1 MRTVNFNNE
10 DYIKIKAGHLS
21 RGILFEDERFPSTI
35 SNLESLVGNT
45 LSPPEF
51 KRPRDICE
59 TAVLKV
65 DGPPGAICLGSLS
78 NINAIL
84 AMSLIA
90 ERTKL
95 LENLFPDLKEQNNLT
110 NSSTYS
116 GAFRVRFWIDGT
128 CTFVVVDDVLP
139 IINSR
144 FICPHS
150 SNPNEFWPSILA
162 KAYAK
167 LLGGYDR
174 LDNLRLEDA
183 LQDLTGCVLD
193 ALTFNNLSSGNELR
207 RIEMFEALEQALSD
221 GAIVL
226 LCTKSSLTIDSK
238 ENGALKD
245 GENPKTNQDE
255 DSFDE
260 MCAPRR
266 LGTIDQVSG
275 FCSNYAYMLTKTCV
289 VPRNPTAMGT
299 VLSAFKITQD
309 APKDRL
315 LRLRSVITI
324 QSKATSFG
332 EWKGAYSEG
341 SQEWED
347 LSVRDRSRI
356 GLVVS
361 TESEFWIPLSAM
373 VKYFTG
379 ALIARLPKTGIF
391 GPWSLVD
398 YNGIWRAE
406 NSGGGLEFRSSF
418 LQNPQYMFEMT
429 KEAPEEVLISLNRK
443 YTWDFERQAII
454 EETSPPA
461 IGFALLEVESNREV
475 RAHLLSTCTVV
486 GVHTAKKHRAVF
498 GRYRLT
504 RGRYVLVPFLQ
515 EPQQEADYYLRIFL
529 PRNLLNKELIYDQ
542 PQRGVFAIFTG
553 TPVII
558 TRIKLLHGANLA
570 SLKSRGFGST
580 SSSSP
585 YCRVS
590 CEGSSCTGRVV
601 RENNNPVWN
610 EAFILYRAKPN
621 KQPIKIEVFDKRAI
635 GADEFLGEGI
645 INAPESTGSGDF
657 DINLYTKPKDE
668 NRVRLKGTVSVS
680 LYTVDMENY
689 MNI

>member
-10 DYIKIKAGHLS
+10 EYSKIKSGHLS
-21 RGILFEDERFPSTI
+21 RGILFEDEKFSNKQ
-35 SNLESLVGNT
+35 SNLESLVGSR

-51 KRPRDICE
+51 KRPRDTCE
-59 TAVLKV
+59 TAVLKA
-65 DGPPGAICLGSLS
+65 DGPPGAICLGSLT

-84 AMSLIA
+84 SMSLIA
-90 ERTKL
+90 ERPKL
-95 LENLFPDLKEQNNLT
+95 LENLFPDLKAQNNF
-110 NSSTYS
+110 NNASAYS
-116 GAFRVRFWIDGT
+116 GAFRVCFWIDGA
-128 CTFVVVDDVLP
+128 CTFVVVDDLLP
-139 IINSR
+139 MINGK

-193 ALTFNNLSSGNELR
+193 VLTFHDLSSSNELR

-221 GAIVL
+221 GAIIL
-226 LCTKSSLTIDSK
+226 LCTKSNFSTDSEAGAPKDK
-238 ENGALKD
+238 EITTVDQN
-245 GENPKTNQDE
+245 E
-255 DSFDE
+255 DCFDM

-275 FCSNYAYMLTKTCV
+275 LCSNYAYMLTKTCL
-289 VPRNPTAMGT
+289 VPRDPSAMGA
-299 VLSAFKITQD
+299 VLSALRITQD

-315 LRLRSVITI
+315 LRLRSVLTVH
-324 QSKATSFG
+324 SKATSFG
-332 EWKGAYSEG
+332 EWKGAYSES

-361 TESEFWIPLSAM
+361 TEAEFWIPLSAM

-379 ALIARLPKTGIF
+379 AIIARLPKTGPF
-391 GPWSLVD
+391 GSWTLAG

-406 NSGGGLEFRSSF
+406 NSGGGLKFRSSF

-429 KEAPEEVLISLNRK
+429 KDTPEEVLVSLNRK
-443 YTWDFERQAII
+443 YTWDLKGQTII

-461 IGFALLEVESNREV
+461 IGFALLEVESNRDV
-475 RAHLLSTCTVV
+475 RAHLLSMCTVV
-486 GVHTAKKHRAVF
+486 GVHAAKRHRAVF
-498 GRYRLT
+498 GRYSLA
-504 RGRYVLVPFLQ
+504 RGRYILVPFLQ

-542 PQRGVFAIFTG
+542 PQRSVFAIFTG

-558 TRIKLLHGANLA
+558 TRVRLLHGANLA
-570 SLKSRGFGST
+570 SLKPRSFGST

-585 YCRVS
+585 YCRIS
-590 CEGSSCTGRVV
+590 CEGSSCNSRVV
-601 RENNNPVWN
+601 RDNNNPVWN
-610 EAFILYRAKPN
+610 EAFIFYRAKPN

-668 NRVRLKGTVSVS
+668 NKVRLKGTILVS

>member
-1 MRTVNFNNE
+1 MRTVNFNNQ
-10 DYIKIKAGHLS
+10 DYSKIKSGHLS
-21 RGILFEDERFPSTI
+21 RGILFEDEGFPNTL
-35 SNLESLVGNT
+35 SNLESLVGNS

-78 NINAIL
+78 NINTIL

-95 LENLFPDLKEQNNLT
+95 LENLFPDLKEQNNL
-110 NSSTYS
+110 NNISTYS
-116 GAFRVRFWIDGT
+116 GAFRVRFWIDGA
-128 CTFVVVDDVLP
+128 CTFVVVDDLLP
-139 IINSR
+139 MINGR

-150 SNPNEFWPSILA
+150 STPNEFWPSILA

-174 LDNLRLEDA
+174 LDKLRLEDA

-193 ALTFNNLSSGNELR
+193 ALTFRNLSSGNELR
-207 RIEMFEALEQALSD
+207 RVEMFETLEQALSD
-221 GAIVL
+221 GAIND
-226 LCTKSSLTIDSK
+226 LTTDPG
-238 ENGALKD
+238 ENSALKD
-245 GENPKTNQDE
+245 EENSATDQDE

-260 MCAPRR
+260 MCVPRR
-266 LGTIDQVSG
+266 LGTIDNVSG

-289 VPRNPTAMGT
+289 VPRNPTAMGA

-315 LRLRSVITI
+315 LRLRSVLTI

-373 VKYFTG
+373 VRYFTG
-379 ALIARLPKTGIF
+379 AIIARLPKTGIF
-391 GPWSLVD
+391 GPWSLAG

-406 NSGGGLEFRSSF
+406 NSGGSLEFRSSF

-429 KEAPEEVLISLNRK
+429 KETPEEVLISLNRK
-443 YTWDFERQAII
+443 YTWDLERQAII
-454 EETSPPA
+454 KETSPPA

-475 RAHLLSTCTVV
+475 RAHLLSMCTVV
-486 GVHTAKKHRAVF
+486 GLHTAKRHRAVF
-498 GRYRLT
+498 GRYRLA

-542 PQRGVFAIFTG
+542 PQRGVFTIFTG

-558 TRIKLLHGANLA
+558 TRINLLHGANLA
-570 SLKSRGFGST
+570 SLKSRGFGLT

-590 CEGSSCTGRVV
+590 CERSCCTGRVV

-610 EAFILYRAKPN
+610 ESFIFYRAKPN

>member
-1 MRTVNFNNE
+1 LVGVILRLRAIQLTSRIMRTVNFNNE
-10 DYIKIKAGHLS
+10 DYSKIKSGHLS
-21 RGILFEDERFPSTI
+21 RGILFEDERFPNTL
-35 SNLESLVGNT
+35 SNLESLVGNS
-45 LSPPEF
+45 LSSPEF

-78 NINAIL
+78 NINAVL

-95 LENLFPDLKEQNNLT
+95 LEND
-110 NSSTYS
+110 
-116 GAFRVRFWIDGT
+116 
-128 CTFVVVDDVLP
+128 
-139 IINSR
+139 
-144 FICPHS
+144 
-150 SNPNEFWPSILA
+150 
-162 KAYAK
+162 
-167 LLGGYDR
+167 
-174 LDNLRLEDA
+174 
-183 LQDLTGCVLD
+183 DLTTDPG
-193 ALTFNNLSSGNELR
+193 
-207 RIEMFEALEQALSD
+207 
-221 GAIVL
+221 
-226 LCTKSSLTIDSK
+226 
-238 ENGALKD
+238 ENSALKD
-245 GENPKTNQDE
+245 EENPATDQDE

-266 LGTIDQVSG
+266 LGTIDNVSG

-289 VPRNPTAMGT
+289 VPRNPTAMGV

-315 LRLRSVITI
+315 LRLRSVLTI

-332 EWKGAYSEG
+332 VWKGAYSEG

-379 ALIARLPKTGIF
+379 AIIARLPKTGIF
-391 GPWSLVD
+391 GPWSLAG

-406 NSGGGLEFRSSF
+406 NSGGSLEFRSSF

-429 KEAPEEVLISLNRK
+429 KETPEEVLISLNRK
-443 YTWDFERQAII
+443 YTWDLERQAII

-475 RAHLLSTCTVV
+475 RAHLLSMCTVV
-486 GVHTAKKHRAVF
+486 GLHAAKRHRAVF
-498 GRYRLT
+498 GRYRLA

-529 PRNLLNKELIYDQ
+529 PRNLPNKELIYDQ

-590 CEGSSCTGRVV
+590 CEGSCFTGRVV

-610 EAFILYRAKPN
+610 ESFIFYRAKPN

-689 MNI
+689 MNL